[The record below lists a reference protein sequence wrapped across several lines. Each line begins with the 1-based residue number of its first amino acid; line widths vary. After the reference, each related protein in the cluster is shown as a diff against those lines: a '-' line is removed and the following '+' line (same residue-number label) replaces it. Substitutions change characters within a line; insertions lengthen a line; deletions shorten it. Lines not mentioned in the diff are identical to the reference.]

1 MRKKTDYTE
10 VNGIK
15 FSKDVDINAIKSL
28 GDELDPEFE
37 ASMMMPAKI
46 RITTM
51 VDEDIYYELKRLA
64 EQPGAKKYQTILND
78 LLRMVLFP
86 DTKLEDGLASKLKRL
101 LPKIETMIR
110 ERDDLKEQVDKMWK
124 AHSKKEKGKTLTKRS
139 NHR

>member
-1 MRKKTDYTE
+1 MPKKTDYTE

-28 GDELDPEFE
+28 GDDLDPEFE

-86 DTKLEDGLASKLKRL
+86 DTKLEDGLVSKLKRL

-110 ERDDLKEQVDKMWK
+110 ERDDLKEQVDKMWE
-124 AHSKKEKGKTLTKRS
+124 AHSKKEKGKTLSKKS

>member
-1 MRKKTDYTE
+1 MTKKPATTE

-15 FSKDVDINAIKSL
+15 FSKDVDISAIKEL

-51 VDEDIYYELKRLA
+51 VDEDIYRELKRLA

-78 LLRMVLFP
+78 LLRKVLFP
-86 DTKLEDGLASKLKRL
+86 DAKLEDGLASKLKRL
-101 LPKIETMIR
+101 LPKIENMVR
-110 ERDDLKEQVDKMWK
+110 EREDLKNQVDKMWSV
-124 AHSKKEKGKTLTKRS
+124 HSKKEKGKTFKKS
-139 NHR
+139 DHR

>member
-1 MRKKTDYTE
+1 MTNKPKNIKI
-10 VNGIK
+10 NGIK
-15 FSKDVDINAIKSL
+15 LSKNVDINAIKAL

-51 VDEDIYYELKRLA
+51 VDEDIYRELKRLA

-86 DTKLEDGLASKLKRL
+86 DAKLEDGLVSKLKRL

-110 ERDDLKEQVDKMWK
+110 ERDDLKNQVDKMWK
-124 AHSKKEKGKTLTKRS
+124 VHSKKEKLKTFPKKST
-139 NHR
+139 HR